1 MSMTLKGLISK
12 VVKNFEPPP
21 KMTINE
27 WANKYRYLSSKS
39 SARPGKYN
47 SGLTPW
53 IPGILD
59 AVYDKNVV
67 EVVGMKSAQVAWT
80 DGVMNNTIGYNIHLN
95 PVPMMILFPKGD
107 DAKGYSKKK
116 LKPMIEVTP
125 VLRERVNISSSRG
138 QDNTTTY
145 KEFDGGYIQLVGS
158 NSTGNVKSDPVP
170 HVYVEEPDDCNTNV
184 GDQGDSISLIRERMK
199 TFDSNR
205 KMIFGGTPKV
215 KGLSRVES
223 SYRKSDRRKFYVPC
237 HECGEKHVL
246 HWENVKWDEAQ
257 AVLDEVYG
265 NALWETAFY
274 ACPHCGVTWDD
285 AQKNRNVRKGEWIAE
300 GEFKGVAGFY
310 INELYSPFEAS
321 RLKHLVKKYL
331 EARYEERCGN
341 NKDIIVFT
349 NSTLGLPY
357 EFGSSKIKPDDLRD
371 KTTDEYSELEC
382 PARGLA
388 VTVGVDIQ
396 HDRLA
401 IIMLAWGRN
410 NEVFVIYWGEIY
422 AKVSTTDINDPVW
435 NALDDLVFAPI
446 KHQSGVQLYA
456 KAISIDCSDGNTS
469 DAGYDWVRTRS
480 KTYSKTTVRAIKGSS
495 ATTDPEIY
503 SPGKKIDTK
512 KSYGK
517 QSKADKKG
525 ISLYMVGT
533 NKAKDWVFNQL
544 KLLIDGVGRFNIY
557 KGIRDDFFDQ
567 VLGEVKAPHRSV
579 RNRDVWQQKPGCAVE
594 ALDGTVYALHAAR
607 GENLHRLSPA
617 QWDALE
623 AKITQADMFSAPVPQ
638 PQPEHKKV
646 EQPVPAQ
653 TIKVTAAK
661 ASNGSM
667 SDLARR
673 LNG

>member
-1 MSMTLKGLISK
+1 MNMTLKRLIDK
-12 VVKNFEPPP
+12 VVKGFLPPP
-21 KMTINE
+21 EMTIHE

-47 SGLTPW
+47 SALTPW
-53 IPGILD
+53 IAGMLD
-59 AVYDKNVV
+59 AVYDKNVR
-67 EVVGMKSAQVAWT
+67 EVVCMKSAQVAWT
-80 DGVMNNTIGYNIHLN
+80 DGVMNNLIGYNIHLN
-95 PVPMMILFPKGD
+95 PVPMLVLFPKGD

-116 LKPMIEVTP
+116 LKPMIEATP
-125 VLRERVNISSSRG
+125 VLRERVNIGSSRG
-138 QDNTTTY
+138 ADNTTTY

-184 GDQGDSISLIRERMK
+184 GDQGDSITLARERSK

-205 KMIFGGTPKV
+205 KLLFGGTPKV

-223 SYRKSDRRKFYVPC
+223 SYRKSDRRKFYIPC
-237 HECGEKHVL
+237 HECGESHVL
-246 HWENVKWDEAQ
+246 HWENVKWDEADS
-257 AVLDEVYG
+257 VIDEIYG
-265 NALWETAFY
+265 NGLWETAFY

-285 AQKNRNVRKGEWIAE
+285 AQKTRNVRKGVWIAE
-300 GEFKGVAGFY
+300 GDFKGVAGFY

-331 EARYEERCGN
+331 EAKYEERCGN

-357 EFGSSKIKPDDLRD
+357 EFGSSKLKPEDLRER
-371 KTTDEYSELEC
+371 TTEEYSELEC
-382 PARGLA
+382 PTRGLA
-388 VTVGVDIQ
+388 ITVGVDIQ

-401 IIMLAWGRN
+401 IVMMAWGRN
-410 NEVFVIYWGEIY
+410 NQCFVIYWGEIY

-435 NALDDLVFAPI
+435 SALDDLIFAPI
-446 KHQSGVQLYA
+446 KHQSGVQLYI
-456 KAISIDCSDGNTS
+456 KAVSLDCSDGKTS
-469 DAGYDWVRTRS
+469 DAGYDWVRTRAKKHTRTS
-480 KTYSKTTVRAIKGSS
+480 VRAIKGSS

-503 SPGKKIDTK
+503 SPGRKIDSK
-512 KSYGK
+512 KSFNK

-544 KLLIDGVGRFNIY
+544 THLIDGVGGFHIY
-557 KGIRDDFFDQ
+557 KGIRDDFFEQ
-567 VLGEVKAPHRSV
+567 LLGEVKAPHKSV

-594 ALDGTVYALHAAR
+594 ALDCVVYALHAAR

-623 AKITQADMFSAPVPQ
+623 AKITQADMFSAPVEQ
-638 PQPEHKKV
+638 PVHEKV
-646 EQPVPAQ
+646 TQPVPAK
-653 TIKVTAAK
+653 TITVTANK
-661 ASNGSM
+661 ASNGM
-667 SDLARR
+667 SDLARM

>member
-1 MSMTLKGLISK
+1 MS
-12 VVKNFEPPP
+12 
-21 KMTINE
+21 INE
-27 WANKYRYLSSKS
+27 WANKYRYLSAKS

-47 SGLTPW
+47 SALTPW

-95 PVPMMILFPKGD
+95 PVPMMILFPKSEDG
-107 DAKGYSKKK
+107 KGYSKKK

-138 QDNTTTY
+138 QDNTTMY
-145 KEFDGGYIQLVGS
+145 KEFDGGYLQLVGS

-223 SYRKSDRRKFYVPC
+223 SYRKSDRRKFYIPC
-237 HECGEKHVL
+237 HECGESHVL
-246 HWENVKWDEAQ
+246 SWDNVKWDEADS
-257 AVLDEVYG
+257 VIDEVYG
-265 NALWETAFY
+265 NALWEKAFY
-274 ACPHCGVTWDD
+274 VCPHCAVPWDD
-285 AQKNRNVRKGEWIAE
+285 AQKNRNVRKGKWIAE
-300 GEFKGVAGFY
+300 AEFKGVAGFY

-331 EARYEERCGN
+331 EAKYEERCGN

-357 EFGSSKIKPDDLRD
+357 EFGSSKLKPDDLRALASE
-371 KTTDEYSELEC
+371 EYKELEC
-382 PARGLA
+382 PMRGLA
-388 VTVGVDIQ
+388 VTIGIDIQ

-401 IIMLAWGRN
+401 VVMMAWGRN
-410 NEVFVIYWGEIY
+410 REAFTIYWGEIY

-435 NALDDLVFAPI
+435 SALDDLVFAPI
-446 KHQSGVQLYA
+446 KHQSGVEIHAQ
-456 KAISIDCSDGNTS
+456 AITLDCGDGNTN
-469 DAGYDWVRTRS
+469 DAGYDWVRSRS
-480 KTYSKTTVRAIKGSS
+480 KSHPRVTIRAGKGSS

-517 QSKADKKG
+517 QSKADKRG
-525 ISLYMVGT
+525 VSLYMVGT
-533 NKAKDWVFNQL
+533 NKAKDWIFNQL
-544 KLLIDGVGRFNIY
+544 SNLVDGVGQFSFY
-557 KGIRDDFFDQ
+557 KGIRDDYYDQ
-567 VLGEVKAPHRSV
+567 MLGEVKAPHRSV
-579 RNRDVWQQKPGCAVE
+579 RNREVWQQKPGCAVE
-594 ALDGTVYALHAAR
+594 AWDCTVYATHAAR
-607 GENLHRLSPA
+607 GENLHRLSPS

-623 AKITQADMFSAPVPQ
+623 AKITQADMFSSP
-638 PQPEHKKV
+638 V
-646 EQPVPAQ
+646 EQPAHEKVTEPVPAK
-653 TIKVTAAK
+653 TIKVTAK
-661 ASNGSM
+661 KSDNDSM
-667 SDLARR
+667 SEIARR